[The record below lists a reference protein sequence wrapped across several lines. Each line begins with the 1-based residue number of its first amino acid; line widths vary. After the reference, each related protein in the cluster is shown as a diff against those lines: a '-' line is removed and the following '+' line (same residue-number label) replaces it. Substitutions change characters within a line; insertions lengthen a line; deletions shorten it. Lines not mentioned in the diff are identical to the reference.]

1 VANNKIDKFIIKRAI
16 GKMPID
22 KMTPDKM
29 PVDKMTPHKMTVGCR
44 NAD

>member
-1 VANNKIDKFIIKRAI
+1 
-16 GKMPID
+16 MPID

-29 PVDKMTPHKMTVGCR
+29 PVDKMTGNKMTVECR